1 MYFCPKNRNDKRK
14 ESTIST
20 YRTGTEPLQKNRKLS
35 VDKNSK
41 DKLVDKRTILKKED
55 IKIDFRTCH
64 NCKIKK
70 PTELMVQCKNK
81 DNIRS
86 VKTYNVF
93 NMNLVRSKFFPYFYY
108 NKFTNLLIYNYY
120 KN

>member
-1 MYFCPKNRNDKRK
+1 M
-14 ESTIST
+14 
-20 YRTGTEPLQKNRKLS
+20 
-35 VDKNSK
+35 
-41 DKLVDKRTILKKED
+41 DKRTILKKED

-86 VKTYNVF
+86 VKTFHVF
-93 NMNLVRSKFFPYFYY
+93 NMNLVRSKFFPYFYNIY
-108 NKFTNLLIYNYY
+108 FFTIKKYYNYY